1 MNLTMPHFKLS
12 EMKEDRVITTIVLIL
27 LAILI
32 LAPILIVSF

>member
-12 EMKEDRVITTIVLIL
+12 EMKEDRVNTTKVLIL